1 MNMKKGVQARLIVH
15 QILSEIKKN
24 NLNFDNLK
32 IQRKINKFSENDKSL
47 INTVCLNSMRKYYF
61 VKKIIDKYLTKKPS
75 LNLEILLL
83 SAITQIVFLNFKA
96 YAVINCSV
104 EIAKKINLNPSLV
117 NATLKNINREKSK
130 LVNIKI
136 SYNDLPEWFQKN
148 TSELKIYDKNIFLE
162 NFHNEPDLHLVF
174 KDQERMKLFEEELF
188 PSSFTSGFLPIKK
201 KVESIQSFHSGNW
214 WIQDFSSS
222 YPLIRLN
229 KKLYAKKII
238 DLCSAPGG
246 KAFQI
251 LSKKLPIVLNDK
263 SKNRLEFLK
272 ENLKRLKYE
281 AKILN
286 LDLINSDLKE
296 KYDLVI
302 LDAPCSSLGTIRK
315 NPEIFFKNN
324 TPPIDKLV
332 KLQKKLLDKAASLT
346 NNGGTIIYMVCSF
359 LKDETVMQIENFLNN
374 NKDFSLEKNVFEDKK
389 NITKIL
395 IKNHCINTLPTKIYN
410 FNIDGYFASCLIKN
424 SNAK

>member
-1 MNMKKGVQARLIVH
+1 MNMKKGVKARLIIH

-47 INTVCLNSMRKYYF
+47 VNTVCLNSMRKYYF
-61 VKKIIDKYLTKKPS
+61 VKKIVEKYLTKKPS

-83 SAITQIVFLNFKA
+83 SAITQIVFLDFKA

-104 EIAKKINLNPSLV
+104 EIAKKINLNPGLV
-117 NATLKNINREKSK
+117 NATLKNINREKSN
-130 LVNIKI
+130 LVNTKI
-136 SYNDLPEWFQKN
+136 SFNDLPEWFKKKTN
-148 TSELKIYDKNIFLE
+148 NLKINDKNIFLE
-162 NFHNEPDLHLVF
+162 NFHTEPDLHIVF
-174 KDQERMKLFEEELF
+174 KDKEKMELFEEELF
-188 PSSFTSGFLPIKK
+188 HSSFTSGFLPSKRKIK
-201 KVESIQSFHSGNW
+201 SIKSFRSGDW

-229 KKLYAKKII
+229 KKLNGKKII

-251 LSKKLPIVLNDK
+251 LSKNLPIILNDK
-263 SKNRLEFLK
+263 SKNRLTLLR
-272 ENLKRLKYE
+272 ENLKRLNYN
-281 AKILN
+281 AKIFN
-286 LDLINSDLKE
+286 LDIISSELKE
-296 KYDLVI
+296 KYDFII

-324 TPPIDKLV
+324 APHIDKLV
-332 KLQKKLLDKAASLT
+332 QLQKKLLDKASSLT

-359 LKDETVMQIENFLNN
+359 LKEETELQIKNFLDN
-374 NKDFSLEKNVFEDKK
+374 NKDFSLEKYAFENK
-389 NITKIL
+389 NGITNSL
-395 IKNHCINTLPTKIYN
+395 IKNHCINTLPTKIYD

-424 SNAK
+424 SKTK